1 MLSSMKDDEA
11 IIYVGFEVC
20 EANVPVADVFR
31 IMEVLCLILDGI
43 PPQSVRNL
51 GGVKSNVTP

>member
-1 MLSSMKDDEA
+1 VLSSMKDDEA
-11 IIYVGFEVC
+11 IIYVSFEVC
-20 EANVPVADVFR
+20 EANIQVADVFR